1 MTYPKKPIDGVRI
14 IGENSVEELFT
25 WVVAAYAAHDD
36 MKSQTGGIMSFGYG
50 TVHCRSSK
58 QKLNTKS
65 STEVELVGSS
75 EYVSFNVL
83 IIMFMEAQGYAEKKN
98 VLFQNN

>member
-36 MKSQTGGIMSFGYG
+36 MKSQTGGA
-50 TVHCRSSK
+50 
-58 QKLNTKS
+58 
-65 STEVELVGSS
+65 
-75 EYVSFNVL
+75 
-83 IIMFMEAQGYAEKKN
+83 MFLGH
-98 VLFQNN
+98 